1 MKRLFDIVTAGV
13 ALVLLSPLFLLIAV
27 IIKIDSP
34 GPVFFRQ
41 ERIGKDFHPFQI
53 YKFRTMRRDA
63 EKAGALVTAG
73 EDARVTRAGRHLRRT
88 KLDELPQFIN
98 IVKGE
103 MSLVGPRPEVSR
115 YVELFRPDYE
125 EILRVRPGLTD
136 LASLK
141 YRDEAGL
148 LGSAADPEREYL
160 AQVLPDKLK
169 MAKDYLRQSSFVF
182 DLRLIGRTLVK
193 IIDYRTSH

>member
-27 IIKIDSP
+27 IIKIGKSL
-34 GPVFFRQ
+34 PVFFRQ

-73 EDARVTRAGRHLRRT
+73 EDARVTRAGRYLRRT

>member
-1 MKRLFDIVTAGV
+1 MKRLFDMVLAGL
-13 ALVLLSPLFLLIAV
+13 ALVLLAPLFVLVAA
-27 IIKIDSP
+27 IIKIDSR
-34 GPVFFRQ
+34 GPVFFTQ
-41 ERIGKDFHPFQI
+41 ERIGKDFYPFRI
-53 YKFRTMRRDA
+53 YKFRTMRQGA
-63 EKAGALVTAG
+63 ENAGALVTAG
-73 EDARVTRAGRHLRRT
+73 ADARITRAGRCLRRT
-88 KLDELPQFIN
+88 KLDELPQLIN
-98 IVKGE
+98 ILKGE
-103 MSLVGPRPEVSR
+103 MSFVGPRPEVSR

-169 MAKDYLRQSSFVF
+169 MAKDYLRQASFFF

-193 IIDYRTSH
+193 ILDYKSPH

>member
-73 EDARVTRAGRHLRRT
+73 EDARVTRAGRYLRRT